1 MIDQFENGNHTYV
14 YKSKLNLYF
23 EKLSSV
29 AEEYNIG
36 APKRVWD
43 EEDIF
48 DCLFIIKVPEEMTF
62 KEKKQIWK
70 EIEQIMYDYS
80 EENGLSLLF
89 YKSNIFLV
97 N

>member
-1 MIDQFENGNHTYV
+1 MTYNG
-14 YKSKLNLYF
+14 LDLYF

-29 AEEYNIG
+29 AEEYNIS
-36 APKRVWD
+36 APKCVWD

-48 DCLFIIKVPEEMTF
+48 DCLFIIRAPEEMTF

-70 EIEQIMYDYS
+70 EIEQTMHDYS
-80 EENGLSLLF
+80 EENGLSFLF
-89 YKSNIFLV
+89 YKSSIFLV